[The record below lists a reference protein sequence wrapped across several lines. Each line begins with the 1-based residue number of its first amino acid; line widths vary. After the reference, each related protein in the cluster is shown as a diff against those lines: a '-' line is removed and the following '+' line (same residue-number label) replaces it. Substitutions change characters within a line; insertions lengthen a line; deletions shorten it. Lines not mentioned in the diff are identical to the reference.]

1 MQRAIWWPGVASKEK
16 EKEKEKMQWS
26 FRLGQIPGM
35 VLDPNGHDIFLGV
48 LLPVSRWS
56 DDSNAICHIQAVRW

>member
-1 MQRAIWWPGVASKEK
+1 MVATGQACLKGKGKGKGKEK
-16 EKEKEKMQWS
+16 DAQWA

-48 LLPVSRWS
+48 LLAVSR
-56 DDSNAICHIQAVRW
+56 